1 MSIGSDTVE
10 TEDLAR
16 HVEAG
21 HLGAPILEKDSALEE
36 ADTHRVEGIE
46 RASHTEQALG
56 ALHALAGVGD
66 VLEQIEVGGG
76 ARRRGETGPVGHGC
90 CCHLGSSPSNGV
102 HPENSRPEPLVLCVT
117 ALSR

>member
-1 MSIGSDTVE
+1 VIANQLAAHHPLELALHPAFFEARQRDYADLAVLQRDHVDRMSIGSDTVE

-66 VLEQIEVGGG
+66 VLEQIEVGG
-76 ARRRGETGPVGHGC
+76 RR
-90 CCHLGSSPSNGV
+90 
-102 HPENSRPEPLVLCVT
+102 
-117 ALSR
+117 